1 MLLKQ
6 KKKMIEYNGKKV
18 TPKVYAKHQVSD
30 YLMKLFDNP
39 EVHMDKDFANCT
51 HREQA
56 EIMNQVSLFEDR
68 IHKLLGVKFKSITSS
83 SNFEKSI

>member
-1 MLLKQ
+1 MLLEQ

-51 HREQA
+51 QREQA

-68 IHKLLGVKFKSITSS
+68 IHKLLGVKFKEIKSA
-83 SNFEKSI
+83 SNFSKSI

>member
-1 MLLKQ
+1 
-6 KKKMIEYNGKKV
+6 
-18 TPKVYAKHQVSD
+18 
-30 YLMKLFDNP
+30 
-39 EVHMDKDFANCT
+39 MDKDFANCT
-51 HREQA
+51 QREQA

>member
-1 MLLKQ
+1 
-6 KKKMIEYNGKKV
+6 MIEYNGKKV

-39 EVHMDKDFANCT
+39 EVHMDENFTNFT
-51 HREQA
+51 QREQA

-68 IHKLLGVKFKSITSS
+68 IHKLLGVKFKSISSS

>member
-1 MLLKQ
+1 
-6 KKKMIEYNGKKV
+6 MIEYNGKKV

-39 EVHMDKDFANCT
+39 EVHMDKGFANAT
-51 HREQA
+51 QREQA

-68 IHKLLGVKFKSITSS
+68 IHKLLGVKFKEIKSA
-83 SNFEKSI
+83 SNFSKSI

>member
-1 MLLKQ
+1 
-6 KKKMIEYNGKKV
+6 
-18 TPKVYAKHQVSD
+18 
-30 YLMKLFDNP
+30 LFDSP
-39 EVHMDKDFANCT
+39 EVHMDKGFANAT
-51 HREQA
+51 PREQA

>member
-1 MLLKQ
+1 
-6 KKKMIEYNGKKV
+6 
-18 TPKVYAKHQVSD
+18 
-30 YLMKLFDNP
+30 MKLFDNP
-39 EVHMDKDFANCT
+39 EVHMDKDFTNCT
-51 HREQA
+51 QREQA

>member
-1 MLLKQ
+1 MLLEQ

-39 EVHMDKDFANCT
+39 EVHMDKDFTNFT
-51 HREQA
+51 QREQA

-68 IHKLLGVKFKSITSS
+68 IHKLLGVKFKSISSS

>member
-1 MLLKQ
+1 
-6 KKKMIEYNGKKV
+6 MIEYNGKKV

-39 EVHMDKDFANCT
+39 EVHMDKGFTNCT
-51 HREQA
+51 QREQA

-68 IHKLLGVKFKSITSS
+68 IHKLLGVKFKEIKSA
-83 SNFEKSI
+83 SNFSKSI

>member
-1 MLLKQ
+1 
-6 KKKMIEYNGKKV
+6 MIEYNGKKV

-30 YLMKLFDNP
+30 YLMDLFDNP

-51 HREQA
+51 QREQA

>member
-1 MLLKQ
+1 
-6 KKKMIEYNGKKV
+6 MIEYNGKKV

-39 EVHMDKDFANCT
+39 EVHMDKGFTNAT
-51 HREQA
+51 QREQA

-68 IHKLLGVKFKSITSS
+68 IHKLLGVKFKEIKSA
-83 SNFEKSI
+83 SNFSKSI